1 MRTRNPGTLNASA
14 RRPVAVVVVIATVG
28 LAWAGVSPAAG
39 GVAARTVGRSDPSAH
54 AAAVLNATDTA
65 YLHMVGES
73 GSLIAEEGTASGQ
86 LPGTVR
92 ARFNIG
98 ATITAYYTIYP
109 RGGGSISGHGS
120 ATLHSSGAY
129 ASFGGTMS
137 VNHGTGRFAHAH
149 GTGGLYGVIN
159 RRTYAL
165 TVQTT
170 GKLYY

>member
-1 MRTRNPGTLNASA
+1 VAAGLVV
-14 RRPVAVVVVIATVG
+14 PVVAAG
-28 LAWAGVSPAAG
+28 LVWAGASRAAG
-39 GVAARTVGRSDPSAH
+39 VGHAAPTARAAR
-54 AAAVLNATDTA
+54 VLNATDTA

-73 GSLIAEEGTASGQ
+73 GSLIAEEGSATGGF
-86 LPGTVR
+86 PGNVK

-98 ATITAYYTIYP
+98 ATITAYFTIYP

-129 ASFGGTMS
+129 SSFGGTMS
-137 VNHGTGRFAHAH
+137 VNHGTGHFAHAH
-149 GTGGLYGVIN
+149 GNGGLYGVIN

>member
-1 MRTRNPGTLNASA
+1 MRTGITGTRGQRLIAA
-14 RRPVAVVVVIATVG
+14 GLLVPAATVG
-28 LAWAGVSPAAG
+28 LVWIGASHAAG
-39 GVAARTVGRSDPSAH
+39 AGRSAAPVFARAAHVVSA
-54 AAAVLNATDTA
+54 ADTA

-73 GSLIAEEGTASGQ
+73 GSLIAEEGSATGGF
-86 LPGTVR
+86 PGRVK
-92 ARFNIG
+92 ARFGIG
-98 ATITAYYTIYP
+98 ATVTASFTIYP

-129 ASFGGTMS
+129 ATFGGTMS
-137 VNHGTGRFAHAH
+137 VTHGSGRYAHAH
-149 GTGGLYGVIN
+149 GTGGLYGAIN